1 MSQSGCGCTGPV
13 EASAFGASVP
23 DLKTL
28 SITLPSLQLS
38 DAEDGWKWFPWGAR
52 CAREYNALEAS
63 SGLLQMDAYERADLQ
78 ESMPRI
84 RHLDGHQLKLRLQS
98 YYGTNAYRY
107 AAARMP
113 A

>member
-1 MSQSGCGCTGPV
+1 MSQNGCGCNGPV
-13 EASAFGASVP
+13 VVSAFGAGVL

-38 DAEDGWKWFPWGAR
+38 DAADGQDWWSFGAR

-78 ESMPRI
+78 ESMPR
-84 RHLDGHQLKLRLQS
+84 
-98 YYGTNAYRY
+98 T
-107 AAARMP
+107 AAS
-113 A
+113 